1 MKKKLVTIAIRN
13 VANSGTSIIGSA
25 LMRPLAGFTL
35 FELMI
40 GITVGLFVSLAAVSV
55 LVNTRTLQ
63 AVTTAGS
70 RMGENARLAMELLQK
85 DLRSTGFVG
94 CKPLLADAPVSLLT
108 PGNHRF
114 LDPSSDIAG
123 IRGFRGNA
131 SAFIPPLNG
140 TLLALAP
147 SVESD
152 FISVRVPVEPMALG
166 LSPAMTAVSN
176 IPQVGVNTVGNA
188 IVIND
193 IVLVANCKA
202 SVVFQVTEADP
213 FSTGLLSHAVG
224 GGFDPGNSTSDLKHV
239 FRGDATVYRLQT
251 RHYYI
256 APGTHAGTTS
266 MWRLIFPHT
275 GGGVSPEEVVQGVDR
290 MQFTY
295 GIDKG
300 NKSVNKYVRAD
311 AVNDWNAV
319 ISVRIQLL
327 TSTISD
333 RTSLGT
339 QTASYAG
346 GAITFA
352 DRRLRSE
359 STTVVTLRNRAP

>member
-1 MKKKLVTIAIRN
+1 MKKKVVKIVGRYSIKTGNLI
-13 VANSGTSIIGSA
+13 NSCARIQT
-25 LMRPLAGFTL
+25 LAGFTL

-55 LVNTRTLQ
+55 LVSTRSLQ

-70 RMGENARLAMELLQK
+70 RMGENARLAMELLQA

-94 CKPLLADAPVSLLT
+94 CKPLLAEAPVSLLT

-123 IRGFRGNA
+123 IRGFHGNA
-131 SAFIPPLNG
+131 RAFTPTLNG

-152 FISVRVPVEPMALG
+152 FISVRVPIEPMALG
-166 LSPAMTAVSN
+166 LSPAMTLGSN
-176 IPQVGVNTVGNA
+176 IPQVGINTIGNA
-188 IVIND
+188 IVTND
-193 IVLVANCKA
+193 IILVANCKA

-213 FSTGLLSHAVG
+213 FLTGLLSHAVG
-224 GGFDPGNSTSDLKHV
+224 GSFDPGNSTSDLKHV
-239 FRGDATVYRLQT
+239 FRGDSTVYRLQT

-266 MWRLIFPHT
+266 MWRLVFPNT
-275 GGGVSPEEVVQGVDR
+275 SGSVSPEEVVQGVDR
-290 MQFTY
+290 MLFTY

-300 NKSVNKYVRAD
+300 NQSVNKYVQAD

-319 ISVRIQLL
+319 IAVRIQLL
-327 TSTISD
+327 TSTVND
-333 RTSLGT
+333 RTSLGS

-346 GAITFA
+346 GAITFG